1 MEEPTVSAWTKMDLL
16 RGNDP
21 PMPWEFFMEF
31 SDLERLIPFLEQTN
45 ISKNRDEEDY
55 DNIEDDERHNAV

>member
-1 MEEPTVSAWTKMDLL
+1 MDLL